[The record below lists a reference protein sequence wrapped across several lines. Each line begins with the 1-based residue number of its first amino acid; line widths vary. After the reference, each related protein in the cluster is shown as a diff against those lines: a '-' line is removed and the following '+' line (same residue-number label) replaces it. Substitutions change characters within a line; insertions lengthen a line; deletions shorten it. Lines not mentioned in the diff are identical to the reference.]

1 MVSETIWRR
10 LMGWLSVWHFVA
22 MSEESELILISSK
35 NCLFWVGLMSSD
47 GERGQGDARIET

>member
-1 MVSETIWRR
+1 
-10 LMGWLSVWHFVA
+10 MGWMSVWHFVA

-47 GERGQGDARIET
+47 GRRGQGDARAET